1 MIRTKSSV
9 SLCDQVTAVR
19 MRPDLHP
26 APCSPSLGLLF
37 FSFLGRSEYE
47 KQQQQQQRPTAD
59 FTASLSLPLLP
70 NVVDGIHYARCAN
83 RGLMSSAM

>member
-1 MIRTKSSV
+1 
-9 SLCDQVTAVR
+9 

-37 FSFLGRSEYE
+37 FFPFSGRSECE
-47 KQQQQQQRPTAD
+47 KQQQQRRQRPTAD